1 MDFYIPIF
9 EGKRS
14 YSGAITMPYN
24 FNNGKVIENL
34 YDSENTIPFIEKEL

>member
-9 EGKRS
+9 EGERS
-14 YSGAITMPYN
+14 YSGAFTMPYN
-24 FNNGKVIENL
+24 FHNGKVIENL